1 MQEAKAKLRKLIHNL
16 FTGGMFARYD
26 AETTRR
32 IVMVNILIVVG
43 IVFLLSYS
51 IESYYVGTY
60 QIAILDTLAAVLLLL
75 AGIHVRRTHTYLF
88 ASNTSVSVFG
98 LLFLYL
104 AVDGGV
110 DNTGHLWAFAFPL
123 LAVIHFGL
131 RKGTIAIGLFI
142 AGIVFFFVA
151 GFPGAASQYSLD
163 FKFRFVSSLLTISIF
178 AYLHEY
184 IRSAFVKD
192 IVRQNEE
199 LARTQRLESL
209 GFLAGGIAHDFN
221 NMLTGVLGNLAL
233 LEMSVP
239 RQSSDFRLVT
249 AAQRAADRSIGLAQ
263 QLLTFSRGSS
273 PVKEATAVEGLL
285 RETTELF
292 LRGSKVRPEYDFQEG
307 LYPVE
312 IDRGQIA
319 QVIQNVVIN
328 GDHAM
333 PEGGLLQISATN
345 VTVPDNDLS
354 MDAGPYVKISIEDE
368 GPGIPEDVIPRI
380 FDLYF
385 TTKTEGN
392 GLGLA
397 VSHSIVSKH
406 DGYITA
412 SSRVGAGARFD
423 IHLPASVKQPDRI
436 ERAEKAIGKG
446 VGRIL
451 LMDDDE
457 IIQDTV
463 GRMLEELGYEVD
475 GVGDGVEAL
484 AAYRAAMAV
493 DRAYDVVI
501 MDLTVPGG
509 MGGKEAISRLR
520 RLHPGARVVVSSG
533 YSNDPIMA
541 NHKDYGFDAVVQKP
555 VDLGD
560 LAETL
565 RALVPRAAKP

>member
-104 AVDGGV
+104 AVDGGI

-249 AAQRAADRSIGLAQ
+249 AAQRAAERSIGLAQ

-397 VSHSIVSKH
+397 VSHSIVSKD

-493 DRAYDVVI
+493 DRACDVVI